1 MLGLP
6 AAAAA
11 SAGTG
16 DEADNGNDWG
26 HQGPS
31 LQCSPG

>member
-1 MLGLP
+1 MIIGGWGGGLVCAVLGLP

-16 DEADNGNDWG
+16 DEADDR
-26 HQGPS
+26 
-31 LQCSPG
+31 